1 MLRKFQGHEFE
12 LRDARLN
19 EWGLDA
25 SCNYGRKR
33 ENLLDYSR
41 SLVHPDLDLHNSPLK
56 GSIKGSAFLLG
67 NLRLRE
73 VKRLPKDKQL
83 DSNIASI

>member
-33 ENLLDYSR
+33 ENLLDYS
-41 SLVHPDLDLHNSPLK
+41 
-56 GSIKGSAFLLG
+56 
-67 NLRLRE
+67 
-73 VKRLPKDKQL
+73 
-83 DSNIASI
+83 